1 MSVSFPRSLRAD
13 SLGLL
18 VLVVAV
24 RLLELIDESNVPLL
38 GHLGAEALVDELL
51 PRALLRLALY
61 TEAPL
66 ALLFFRAHSRRR
78 GIRGPNG
85 P

>member
-1 MSVSFPRSLRAD
+1 MSFPRSLRAD

-51 PRALLRLALY
+51 PRGLLRLALY
-61 TEAPL
+61 AEAPL
-66 ALLFFRAHSRRR
+66 ASFSLVRIHDK
-78 GIRGPNG
+78 GIRGSNG